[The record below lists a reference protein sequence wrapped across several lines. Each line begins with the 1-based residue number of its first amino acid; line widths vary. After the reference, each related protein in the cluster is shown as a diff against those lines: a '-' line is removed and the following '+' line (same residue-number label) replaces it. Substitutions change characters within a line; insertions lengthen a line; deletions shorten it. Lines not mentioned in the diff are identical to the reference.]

1 MKLSEKVEFTSEE
14 VQEFADVI
22 KTTELL
28 EKEELLKNPKR
39 KEPIKAEIVQ
49 KEPETTPIPVSVSK
63 PRSTLSD
70 YDIVDQILQTP
81 QFLVVTYKKKDLES
95 ALESLH
101 GRKIKIQQMTWAE
114 DRPNRPAIIFKTDKG
129 GVYKNTRYFKG

>member
-1 MKLSEKVEFTSEE
+1 MKLSEKVIFTTEE
-14 VQEFADVI
+14 IQTFADVI

-28 EKEELLKNPKR
+28 EKEELIKKG
-39 KEPIKAEIVQ
+39 KKKPIITEITK
-49 KEPETTPIPVSVSK
+49 KEPEITPIPSVSK

-70 YDIVDQILQTP
+70 YDLVDQILQTP
-81 QFLVVTYKKKDLES
+81 QFLVPVYKKKDLES
-95 ALESLH
+95 ALETTH

-129 GVYKNTRYFKG
+129 GTYKNSRYFKG